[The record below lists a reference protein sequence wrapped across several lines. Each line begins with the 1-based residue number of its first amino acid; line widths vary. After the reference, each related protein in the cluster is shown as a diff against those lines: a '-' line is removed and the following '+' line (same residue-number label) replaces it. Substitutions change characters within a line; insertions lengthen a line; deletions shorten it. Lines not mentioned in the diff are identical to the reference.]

1 MALVGDDLMGLKG
14 DIQSIWGKAEAVW
27 QDRYAEQ
34 FQENKV
40 KPMLEL
46 IEEAREQT
54 EGFYQL
60 LERYKNRR

>member
-1 MALVGDDLMGLKG
+1 MALVGEELLGLEG
-14 DIQSIWGKAEAVW
+14 DIRNIWGKAEAAW

-54 EGFYQL
+54 EGFCQI
-60 LERYKNRR
+60 LERYGNRR

>member
-1 MALVGDDLMGLKG
+1 MALVGDDLVGLEG
-14 DIQSIWGKAEAVW
+14 DIQGIWSKAEAVW
-27 QDRYAEQ
+27 QDRYADQ
-34 FQENKV
+34 FQQNKM

-54 EGFYQL
+54 ERFYQL